1 MHRPQGRDYWRTIPN
16 GSQPAGSPA
25 RNADGSTRVTTLV
38 EVIEAATVL
47 SRFQRFEISNG
58 RSPFGPFG
66 RRSYSVTTR
75 DEGNL
80 KHALDTLPALK
91 CAVQAVRALEEYRS
105 STRRTSGTSARS
117 QTAGSGTPP
126 EMREADARDV
136 ARKLVERWEQWL
148 DMAHRTFVVPE
159 TAHLSRPD
167 RPSKEWM
174 TPQQLDIARS
184 AGCSHAVDPF
194 ALADD
199 ERAQAAALL
208 HAHRLRVATRI
219 AEEFRVGS
227 SDYSVALSR
236 IGLAAEGS
244 SPPFSGSERAAWDWA
259 RFRNLADAIAS
270 TQRRSF
276 GFAVTFQEVSEPQH
290 ISIPPNA
297 PPKLVFGALQ
307 LCEPSDPTCATS
319 FELPDRAT
327 TERLRDH
334 LARLRDFAPEGRV
347 GSRNLVSIIRRL
359 GREAR
364 HVHWRSCAVGWSTSG
379 LAVWAGRPDAHVG
392 PEITESLQRNGFRS
406 VWFDDDIL
414 GAPA

>member
-1 MHRPQGRDYWRTIPN
+1 MHRPQGRDYWRPIPN
-16 GSQPAGSPA
+16 CSQSAGSPV
-25 RNADGSTRVTTLV
+25 RNADGSTRLMTLV

-66 RRSYSVTTR
+66 RQSYSVTTR

-80 KHALDTLPALK
+80 KHALDTLPALE

-208 HAHRLRVATRI
+208 HAHRLRVTTRI

-236 IGLAAEGS
+236 IGLSAEGS
-244 SPPFSGSERAAWDWA
+244 SRPSRNPERAAWDWA
-259 RFRNLADAIAS
+259 RFHNLADAIAS

-276 GFAVTFQEVSEPQH
+276 GFAVTYQEISEPRH
-290 ISIPPNA
+290 LSTPPNA

-307 LCEPSDPTCATS
+307 VCEPSDPTCAMA

-334 LARLRDFAPEGRV
+334 LARLRDFAPKGVV
-347 GSRNLVSIIRRL
+347 GSQDLLSIIRRL

-364 HVHWRSCAVGWSTSG
+364 HVNWRSCAVGWSTSG

-392 PEITESLQRNGFRS
+392 PEIAESLQRNGFRS
-406 VWFDDDIL
+406 VWFDQDIL